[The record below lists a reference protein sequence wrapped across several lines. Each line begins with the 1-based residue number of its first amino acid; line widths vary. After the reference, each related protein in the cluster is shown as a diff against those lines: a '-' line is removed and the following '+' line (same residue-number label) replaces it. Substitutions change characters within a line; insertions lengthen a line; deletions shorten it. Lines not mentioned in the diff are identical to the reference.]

1 MFVLQATYDA
11 GININA
17 AGVRMDVVRQLVE
30 LLGDNAVL
38 RSSEDIAGYL
48 ADWRGRYQGRAQCVV
63 LPLTTEQV
71 SGVVKLC
78 AQAAVP
84 IVVQGGNTGLCEGA
98 IPRSDLPATVV
109 VHLARM
115 RKVRSVDTGNNS
127 MVVDAG
133 CVLQAVQD
141 AAKAHHRLYPVSL
154 GAEGSCQ
161 IGGNIATNAG
171 GTGVLR
177 YGNTRENVLGLEVV
191 LPDGR
196 IWNGLYGLRKNNTGF
211 DLKHLF
217 IGSEGTL
224 GVITGATL
232 KLHPLPTARAMAW
245 VAMDSPRAAVAL
257 LAHFQRHCSAAL
269 SAFEM
274 MNDVQL
280 NIVLEHVVGKR
291 APLPS
296 KHPWHVL
303 VELSGTC
310 DEAVLTSALEEVLE
324 TAIGEGLI
332 LDAALATNG
341 QQQLDWWEVRHSVSE
356 GNKKAGIGIN
366 TDPAVPLSAVPAF
379 IEQAT
384 KAAHGVLPSVPIIV
398 VAHLGDGNVHFI
410 PQVSFDQWRALTPE
424 QQDHLAHAVKQAVN
438 EVAHTLGG
446 TFSAEHGI
454 GQVLTDEMALF
465 KSPVELDLMHAVKR
479 SIDPQQLF
487 NPGRLL
493 PATSL

>member
-1 MFVLQATYDA
+1 
-11 GININA
+11 
-17 AGVRMDVVRQLVE
+17 MDLIQE
-30 LLGDNAVL
+30 FTALLGASAVL
-38 RSSEDIAGYL
+38 SSQQDKAGHL
-48 ADWRGRYQGRAQCVV
+48 SDWRGRYQGQAQCVV
-63 LPLTTEQV
+63 FPSTTEQV
-71 SGVVKLC
+71 SAVARLC
-78 AQAAVP
+78 HAAQVP
-84 IVVQGGNTGLCEGA
+84 VLAQGGNTSLCEGG
-98 IPRSDLPATVV
+98 IPRADLPNTVV
-109 VHLARM
+109 INLARM
-115 RKVRSVDTGNNS
+115 RKIRAVDASNNS

-133 CVLQAVQD
+133 CVLQAVQE
-141 AAKAHHRLYPVSL
+141 AAKANDRLYPVSL

-177 YGNTRENVLGLEVV
+177 YGNTRENILGLEVV

-196 IWNGLYGLRKNNTGF
+196 IWDGLYGLRKNNTGF

-224 GVITGATL
+224 GIITGATV

-245 VAMDSPRAAVAL
+245 MAVASPQAAISL
-257 LAHFQRHCSAAL
+257 LGRFQRRCSASL

-280 NIVLEHVVGKR
+280 GIVLEHVAERR
-291 APLPS
+291 APLDAS
-296 KHPWHVL
+296 YPWHVL
-303 VELSGTC
+303 VELTDTC
-310 DEAVLTSALEEVLE
+310 DEAVLNAALEETLA
-324 TAIGEGLI
+324 TAAEDGL
-332 LDAALATNG
+332 LSDAAIATSG
-341 QQQLDWWEVRHSVSE
+341 KQQADWWEVRHSVSE

-366 TDPAVPLSAVPAF
+366 TDPAVPLSAIPAF

-384 KAAHGVLPSVPIIV
+384 EAAHRVVPDAPIII

-410 PQVSFDQWRALTPE
+410 PQMQFAQWAALTPE
-424 QQDHLAHAVKQAVN
+424 QQDHLSHAVKQAVN
-438 EVAHTLGG
+438 EVACQLAG

-465 KSPVELDLMHAVKR
+465 KPAVEIDLMHAIKR
-479 SIDPQQLF
+479 AIDPEQRF

-493 PATSL
+493 PSS

>member
-1 MFVLQATYDA
+1 
-11 GININA
+11 
-17 AGVRMDVVRQLVE
+17 MDLIQKFTA
-30 LLGDNAVL
+30 LLGESAVL
-38 RSSEDIAGYL
+38 RSKQDLTGHVT
-48 ADWRGRYQGRAQCVV
+48 DWRGRYTGQAQCVV
-63 LPLTTEQV
+63 FPSTTEQV
-71 SGVVKLC
+71 SIIAKLC
-78 AQAAVP
+78 NEADIPVVP
-84 IVVQGGNTGLCEGA
+84 QGGNTSLCEGA
-98 IPRSDLPATVV
+98 IPRADLPQTVIIN
-109 VHLARM
+109 LARM
-115 RKVRSVDTGNNS
+115 RKVRAVDPTNNS

-141 AAKAHHRLYPVSL
+141 AARSNGRLYPVSL

-196 IWNGLYGLRKNNTGF
+196 IWDGLYGLRKNNTGF

-224 GVITGATL
+224 GIITGATL

-245 VAMDSPRAAVAL
+245 LAVESPQAAITL
-257 LAHFQRHCSAAL
+257 LDRFQSCCSASL

-274 MNDVQL
+274 INDVQL
-280 NIVLEHVVGKR
+280 NIVLTHVADRR
-291 APLPS
+291 APLSPS
-296 KHPWHVL
+296 YPWHVL
-303 VELSGTC
+303 VELTDTC
-310 DEAVLTSALEEVLE
+310 GESVLSSILENTLTSATED
-324 TAIGEGLI
+324 GLL
-332 LDAALATNG
+332 LDAAIASNG
-341 QQQLDWWEVRHSVSE
+341 KQQADWWEVRHSVSE

-366 TDPAVPLSAVPAF
+366 TDPAVPLSAIPAF

-384 KAAHGVLPSVPIIV
+384 KAAHRIVPAAPIII

-410 PQVSFDQWRALTPE
+410 PQIQFAQWSALSSV
-424 QQDHLAHAVKQAVN
+424 QQDLLSHTVKQAVN
-438 EVAHTLGG
+438 EVACALAG

-454 GQVLTDEMALF
+454 GQALTDEMTLF
-465 KSPVELDLMHAVKR
+465 KPAVELDLMQAIKQA
-479 SIDPQQLF
+479 IDPRKRF

-493 PATSL
+493 PNFPPPSLDPSPYSS